1 MQNLRELFY
10 KANIILL
17 EQSSSALFELF
28 PRDGLIALLAALLAL
43 LVPVA
48 ILVIERSKAADEHRF
63 PWEEEATIMQVAH
76 PKVLF
81 ASIIC
86 ASLSCI
92 FWNNTSKQ
100 LLILPIVLVI
110 YIVCIVAI
118 CWVMYELYRWLLSII
133 STKRNDADFRTKQIT
148 TFFNNIEEDD
158 ERVRIWSMTWSNIW
172 ENCPEQHLLIM
183 LYLNDLKRHKDNGMS
198 YLALCHSFTANI
210 SRIDL
215 RELKALLA
223 YSLEVSV
230 MNDSNV
236 MRRYAIS
243 DIFTTILRTIKH
255 DNIFLMGF
263 AYDSIAESTN
273 EKQSYAMTRYFA
285 RNFFSILNDEKVSIQ
300 EKITDTCRFPH
311 EWRFQILIEP
321 TSKSTSA
328 YEKRLKNQSYIWLAQ
343 YTDWLCV
350 QYVKRYNAENE
361 ERFYTTRI
369 IEKVTLDLFF
379 GCDIDWRMFGDVILL
394 LFPIGGA
401 PQSNESDEHAYIRI
415 FLEKGAHRDFLC
427 FNEDK
432 VNDERYKNTAR
443 LLSLMV
449 RDSSRYPDCYLDEIE
464 NYKKEL
470 EGSRSDYGK
479 SRDYQALLSLQCSLK
494 FIKKYKNSEQ
504 ESYGKI

>member
-1 MQNLRELFY
+1 M
-10 KANIILL
+10 
-17 EQSSSALFELF
+17 
-28 PRDGLIALLAALLAL
+28 
-43 LVPVA
+43 
-48 ILVIERSKAADEHRF
+48 
-63 PWEEEATIMQVAH
+63 
-76 PKVLF
+76 
-81 ASIIC
+81 
-86 ASLSCI
+86 
-92 FWNNTSKQ
+92 
-100 LLILPIVLVI
+100 
-110 YIVCIVAI
+110 
-118 CWVMYELYRWLLSII
+118 
-133 STKRNDADFRTKQIT
+133 
-148 TFFNNIEEDD
+148 
-158 ERVRIWSMTWSNIW
+158 
-172 ENCPEQHLLIM
+172 
-183 LYLNDLKRHKDNGMS
+183 
-198 YLALCHSFTANI
+198 
-210 SRIDL
+210 
-215 RELKALLA
+215 
-223 YSLEVSV
+223 
-230 MNDSNV
+230 
-236 MRRYAIS
+236 
-243 DIFTTILRTIKH
+243 
-255 DNIFLMGF
+255 
-263 AYDSIAESTN
+263 
-273 EKQSYAMTRYFA
+273 
-285 RNFFSILNDEKVSIQ
+285 
-300 EKITDTCRFPH
+300 
-311 EWRFQILIEP
+311 
-321 TSKSTSA
+321 
-328 YEKRLKNQSYIWLAQ
+328 
-343 YTDWLCV
+343 